1 MTPRETLLWEAKR
14 HLDQRP
20 VRPHESG
27 PAAWLVV
34 TVGLALALAV
44 LWLLGQVVLMVPPR
58 LALGAF
64 SLACLIAAGW
74 LWGRLR

>member
-1 MTPRETLLWEAKR
+1 VTPRKALEYELRER
-14 HLDQRP
+14 ILDSRP
-20 VRPHESG
+20 ILRSESA
-27 PAAWLVV
+27 PAAWL
-34 TVGLALALAV
+34 TLTAGLILALAV

-74 LWGRLR
+74 LWGRL